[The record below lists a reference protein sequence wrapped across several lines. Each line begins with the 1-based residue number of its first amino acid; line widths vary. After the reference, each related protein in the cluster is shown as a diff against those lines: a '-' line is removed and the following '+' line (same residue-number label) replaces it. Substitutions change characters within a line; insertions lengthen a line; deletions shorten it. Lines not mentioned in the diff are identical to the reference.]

1 MRKVKEKLQNK
12 SYFKIIIFI
21 VVLCIP
27 IIYSFFYLK
36 SYWDPYGKLTD
47 MDVAIV
53 NLDKGNGDEN
63 KGEELVNTLIEK
75 DVIKL
80 TKVSEDEANEG
91 LSKQKYYATITIPSN
106 FTESLNSAKEEEKQ
120 IATITYR
127 PNQKYNYLASQI
139 INKVVTAAQTEVQ
152 NEVSKQVVTTL
163 SDNLR
168 EVPDSLEK
176 ISDGANE
183 IFNGSTDLKV
193 GLKELRDGTATL
205 DEKYAMFDDGVKSA
219 LEGSKQLETGTK
231 QVNAGTKSLSKGGKK
246 LEEALDQIDQG
257 SSTLLASGTQGV
269 EKLTDG
275 VNSLDDGAT
284 KVKSGVDSYVDGTN
298 ELVAGIT
305 DYVAGTEK
313 LENNVDNYI
322 GSVNS
327 LLATLKKY
335 EGVDPTIKAIL
346 NTKTESGY
354 TVEKG
359 LTALGTGITSGFN
372 GLTANDTRLKA
383 GAKQLKD
390 NSKDLKNG
398 MAELK
403 AGTKQLRNST
413 SSLSQ
418 LTEGM
423 KSLQDGIKQVEAGDK
438 TLNEG
443 INTLDNGT
451 DSLVEGSK
459 ALKTGLATLSN
470 NSTAVKDALSQLKA
484 GSETAYDGSKQLA
497 RGTATFKTEIE
508 KGLEDTKAELTKLDN
523 LDTHVENSVEV
534 EEEPYGEVSSYGI
547 AFTPLFLCI
556 GLWVG
561 ALMCYVVLYYDQEK
575 RFGILVRG
583 NENRILQNIAYLGI
597 SVAMGLLTGFLLKVG
612 LGFEVVSTGIY
623 YLECILIAVTFMS
636 IIQCLIKN
644 LGDVGKF
651 LGLIILV
658 LQLASSGGTF
668 PIPLIDKGFQ
678 SISSLLPMT
687 YSIKIVKDCLIGT
700 DTSFLLQNSMI
711 LIGITIGCLVITAI
725 VDIVKIKK
733 AEKK

>member
-12 SYFKIIIFI
+12 SYFKIIIFL

-53 NLDKGNGDEN
+53 NLDKGNGNEN
-63 KGEELVNTLIEK
+63 KGKELVNKLVEK
-75 DVIKL
+75 NVLKL
-80 TKVSEDEANEG
+80 EEINEEQANEG
-91 LSKQKYYATITIPSN
+91 LSNQKFYATITIPGN
-106 FTESLNSAKEEEKQ
+106 FTESLNSAKEENKQ

-152 NEVSKQVVTTL
+152 NEVSKQVVATL

-176 ISDGANE
+176 ISDGANQLYD
-183 IFNGSTDLKV
+183 GSTSLRD
-193 GLKELRDGTATL
+193 GLKELKEGTATL

-231 QVNAGTKSLSKGGKK
+231 QVNAGTKSLAKGGKT
-246 LEEALDQIDQG
+246 LEEALEQISAG
-257 SSTLLASGTQGV
+257 SDALLSSGTQGV
-269 EKLTDG
+269 EKLTAG

-284 KVKSGVDSYVDGTN
+284 KVKAGVDSYVDGTDEIIKN
-298 ELVAGIT
+298 MNAYIT
-305 DYVAGTEK
+305 G
-313 LENNVDNYI
+313 VDNLNGNVEALLKGIVAY
-322 GSVNS
+322 GNNS
-327 LLATLKKY
+327 SDASAKALAQNAQ
-335 EGVDPTIKAIL
+335 AIL
-346 NTKTESGY
+346 NSKAIDS
-354 TVEKG
+354 
-359 LTALGTGITSGFN
+359 
-372 GLTANDTRLKA
+372 LTANGKLLKA

-390 NSKDLKNG
+390 NSKELKNG

-423 KSLQDGIKQVEAGDK
+423 KSLQDGIKQVEAGNK
-438 TLNEG
+438 TLNKG

-459 ALKTGLATLSN
+459 ALKTGLATLSD

-508 KGLEDTKAELTKLDN
+508 EGLEDTKAELTKLDN

-623 YLECILIAVTFMS
+623 YLECILIAITFMS

-651 LGLIILV
+651 LALIILV

-687 YSIKIVKDCLIGT
+687 YSINIVKDCLIKT
-700 DTSFLLQNSMI
+700 DTSFLLQNNMI
-711 LIGITIGCLVITAI
+711 LIGITIGCLAITAI
-725 VDIVKIKK
+725 VDIIKIKK
-733 AEKK
+733 AKKEIK

>member
-1 MRKVKEKLQNK
+1 MKEKLQNK
-12 SYFKIIIFI
+12 SYFKIIIFL

-36 SYWDPYGKLTD
+36 SYWDPYGKLED
-47 MDVAIV
+47 MEVAIV
-53 NLDKGNGDEN
+53 NLDKGDAEEN
-63 KGEELVNTLIEK
+63 KGKELVNKLVEK
-75 DVIKL
+75 NVLKL
-80 TKVSEDEANEG
+80 EEVNEEQANEG
-91 LSKQKYYATITIPSN
+91 LSNQKYYATITIPSN
-106 FTESLNSAKEEEKQ
+106 FTESLNSAKEENKQ

-152 NEVSKQVVTTL
+152 NEVSKQVVATL

-176 ISDGANE
+176 ISDGANQLYD
-183 IFNGSTDLKV
+183 GSTSLRD
-193 GLKELRDGTATL
+193 GLKELKEGTATL

-219 LEGSKQLETGTK
+219 LEGSKQLEDGTK
-231 QVNAGTKSLSKGGKK
+231 QVNAGTKSLAKGGET
-246 LEEALDQIDQG
+246 LEEALEQISAG
-257 SSTLLASGTQGV
+257 SDTLLISGAQGV
-269 EKLTDG
+269 EKLTAG

-284 KVKSGVDSYVDGTN
+284 KVKAGIDSYVDGTDEIIKN
-298 ELVAGIT
+298 MNAYIT
-305 DYVAGTEK
+305 G
-313 LENNVDNYI
+313 VDNLNGNVEALLKGIVAY
-322 GSVNS
+322 GNNS
-327 LLATLKKY
+327 SDASAKALAQNAQ
-335 EGVDPTIKAIL
+335 AIL
-346 NTKTESGY
+346 NSKAIDS
-354 TVEKG
+354 
-359 LTALGTGITSGFN
+359 
-372 GLTANDTRLKA
+372 LTANGKLLKG
-383 GAKQLKD
+383 GASQITS
-390 NSKDLKNG
+390 NSKSLKSG

-413 SSLSQ
+413 SSLGE
-418 LTEGM
+418 LTDGM
-423 KSLQDGIKQVEAGDK
+423 KSLQDGIKQVEAGNK
-438 TLNEG
+438 TLNKG

-459 ALKTGLATLSN
+459 ALKTGLTTLSD
-470 NSTAVKDALSQLKA
+470 NSTAVKDALNQLKE
-484 GSETAYDGSKQLA
+484 GSKTAYDGSKNLA

-508 KGLEDTKAELTKLDN
+508 DGLEDTKTELTKLDN

-534 EEEPYGEVSSYGI
+534 NEEAYGEVTSYGI

-583 NENRILQNIAYLGI
+583 HENKILQNIAYLGI
-597 SVAMGLLTGFLLKVG
+597 SVVMGLLTGFLLKVG
-612 LGFEVVSTGIY
+612 LRFEVVSTGIY

-651 LGLIILV
+651 LALIVLV

-687 YSIKIVKDCLIGT
+687 YSINIVKDCLIKT
-700 DTSFLLQNSMI
+700 DTSFLLQNNMI
-711 LIGITIGCLVITAI
+711 LIGITIGCLAITAI
-725 VDIVKIKK
+725 VDIIKIKK
-733 AEKK
+733 AKKEVK

>member
-12 SYFKIIIFI
+12 SYFKIIIFL

-36 SYWDPYGKLTD
+36 SYWNPYGKLED

-53 NLDKGNGDEN
+53 NLDKGKGNEN
-63 KGEELVNTLIEK
+63 KGEELVDKLIDK
-75 DVIKL
+75 NVLKI
-80 TKVSEDEANEG
+80 TKVNIDEANQG
-91 LSKQKYYATITIPSN
+91 LSNQTYYATITIPSN

-120 IATITYR
+120 VATITYR

-152 NEVSKQVVTTL
+152 NEVSKQVVATL

-183 IFNGSTDLKV
+183 IFDGSTDLKN
-193 GLKELRDGTATL
+193 GLKELSDGTRAL
-205 DEKYAMFDDGVKSA
+205 DKKYTMFDDGVKSA
-219 LEGSKQLETGTK
+219 LEGSKKLETGTK
-231 QVNAGTKSLSKGGKK
+231 QVNAGTKSLSKGGKT
-246 LEEALDQIDQG
+246 LEEALDQINQG
-257 SSTLLASGTQGV
+257 SSALLASGTQGV
-269 EKLTDG
+269 EKLTTG
-275 VNSLDDGAT
+275 VNTLDDGAT
-284 KVKSGVDSYVDGTN
+284 KVKAGVDNYVNGTDELTTSMNAYIAGVDSLNGNV
-298 ELVAGIT
+298 EALLKSMVAYG
-305 DYVAGTEK
+305 
-313 LENNVDNYI
+313 NNSSDA
-322 GSVNS
+322 SAKA
-327 LLATLKKY
+327 LAQNAQ
-335 EGVDPTIKAIL
+335 AIL
-346 NTKTESGY
+346 NSKAIDSLTTNGKLL
-354 TVEKG
+354 KG
-359 LTALGTGITSGFN
+359 GANQITSN
-372 GLTANDTRLKA
+372 SESLKA
-383 GAKQLKD
+383 
-390 NSKDLKNG
+390 G

-418 LTEGM
+418 LTDGM
-423 KSLQDGIKQVEAGDK
+423 KSLQDGIKQVEVGTN
-438 TLNEG
+438 TLNKG
-443 INTLDNGT
+443 IATLDNGT
-451 DSLVEGSK
+451 DTLVEGSK
-459 ALKTGLATLSN
+459 TLKTGLATLSD
-470 NSTAVKDALSQLKA
+470 NSTAVKDALNQLKV
-484 GSETAYDGSKQLA
+484 GSKTAYDGSKRLA

-508 KGLEDTKAELTKLDN
+508 NGLEDTNAELTKLDN

-534 EEEPYGEVSSYGI
+534 EEIPYGEVTSYGI

-583 NENRILQNIAYLGI
+583 HENKILQNIAYLGI
-597 SVAMGLLTGFLLKVG
+597 SVVMGLLTGFLLKVG

-651 LGLIILV
+651 LALIILV

-700 DTSFLLQNSMI
+700 DTSFLLQNNMI
-711 LIGITIGCLVITAI
+711 LIGITIGCLAITAI
-725 VDIVKIKK
+725 VDIIKIKK
-733 AEKK
+733 AKKEAK